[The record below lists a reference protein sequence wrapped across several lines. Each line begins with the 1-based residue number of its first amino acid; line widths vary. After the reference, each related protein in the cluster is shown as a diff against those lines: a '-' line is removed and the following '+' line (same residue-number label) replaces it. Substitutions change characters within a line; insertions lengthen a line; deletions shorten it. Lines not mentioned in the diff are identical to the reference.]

1 MQAIQVRDGALVWEA
16 AADPVPM
23 GDEVSILV
31 HAAGVNRADLLQA
44 RGLYPPPAGA
54 SPILGLEL
62 AGTVEGTGE
71 RVCALVPGGAYASRA
86 AVHRDMLLPVPEN
99 WSFAQ
104 GAAVPEAWLTAFVN
118 LFLEGDLREGEAVLI
133 HAGASGVGTAAIQLA
148 RAAGAR
154 AYVTVRTES
163 KAQACRDL
171 GAEVVAMDALPPVNV
186 ILDCVGASYL
196 PQNIAALAP
205 FGRLVNI
212 GLLGGAKGELDLNA
226 VLRKRLKIV
235 GSTLRSRPRSEHI
248 QIVRAFR
255 ERFWEQLTGGAFQIV
270 VDRQFPIEQA
280 GEAHRYMAEN
290 RNLGKIVLVVE

>member
-1 MQAIQVRDGALVWEA
+1 MQAIEVREGALCWETVP
-16 AADPVPM
+16 DPVPTAE
-23 GDEVSILV
+23 EVLIDV
-31 HAAGVNRADLLQA
+31 RAAGVNRADLLQA

-54 SPILGLEL
+54 SHILGLEL
-62 AGTVEGTGE
+62 AGVVQGTGE
-71 RVCALVPGGAYASRA
+71 RACALVPGGAYASQA
-86 AVHRDMLLPVPEN
+86 AVHRDMLLALPEG

-118 LFLEGDLREGEAVLI
+118 LFLEGGLQAGESVLI

-163 KAQACRDL
+163 KAQTCRDL
-171 GAEVVAMDALPPVNV
+171 GAEVVAMDGLPQVNL
-186 ILDCVGASYL
+186 ILDCVGAAYL

-212 GLLGGAKGELDLNA
+212 GLLGGGKGELDLNA

-235 GSTLRSRPRSEHI
+235 GSTLRSRQRAEHI
-248 QIVRAFR
+248 TIVRAFR
-255 ERFWEQLTGGAFQIV
+255 ERFWEPLTTGAFQIV
-270 VDRQFPIEQA
+270 LDRTFAIAQA
-280 GEAHRYMAEN
+280 GEAHRYMGEN
-290 RNLGKIVLVVE
+290 RNLGKVVLVVE